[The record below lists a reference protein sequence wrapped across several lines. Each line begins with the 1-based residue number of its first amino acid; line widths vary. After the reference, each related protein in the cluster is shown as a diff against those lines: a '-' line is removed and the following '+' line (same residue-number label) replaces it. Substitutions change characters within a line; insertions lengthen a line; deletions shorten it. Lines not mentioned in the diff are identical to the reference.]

1 MGNQSFAIPSGGVKL
16 KRRRDDLK
24 VVREWKVMLGFAAT
38 FIGIT
43 AYVYT
48 TFATIN
54 YVDIKHMEIVERIAR
69 LENSNA
75 RAFERIED
83 NQKIIIRLVEHQ
95 R

>member
-1 MGNQSFAIPSGGVKL
+1 MGNQSFAISSGRLKF

-24 VVREWKVMLGFAAT
+24 VVKEWKVMLGFAAT

-54 YVDIKHMEIVERIAR
+54 YVDVKHMEIVERLAKI
-69 LENSNA
+69 EDSNA
-75 RAFERIED
+75 RAFEKIED
-83 NQKIIIRLVEHQ
+83 NQKVIIRLIEN
-95 R
+95 RR